1 MKINM
6 TIEQTT
12 YTNLRENLAPHL
24 RKILKNNTV
33 LEVIWRS
40 HEPCVMMPKKR
51 YDQLLKSDLPVGHVN
66 VDDSLDGHGHGHGH
80 GQVRTSP
87 SKASHGQKSIEKTPH
102 SLIPDSQHD
111 FFQ

>member
-1 MKINM
+1 M

-24 RKILKNNTV
+24 RGILKKNII
-33 LEVIWRS
+33 LEVIWRN
-40 HEPCVMMPKKR
+40 HEPCIVMSKKH
-51 YDQLLKSDLPVGHVN
+51 YDQLITNDLPDGHVN
-66 VDDSLDGHGHGHGH
+66 VDVSIDGR
-80 GQVRTSP
+80 GQVSTSP
-87 SKASHGQKSIEKTPH
+87 SKISHGQKNREKTPH

>member
-1 MKINM
+1 M
-6 TIEQTT
+6 TIEKTT

-24 RKILKNNTV
+24 RKILKNNIV
-33 LEVIWRS
+33 LEVIWRN
-40 HEPCVMMPKKR
+40 HEPCVMMSKKH
-51 YDQLLKSDLPVGHVN
+51 YDQLLKNNLPTEHVN
-66 VDDSLDGHGHGHGH
+66 VDDSLDGHV
-80 GQVRTSP
+80 QFRTSP